1 MKKTLKKSIIILM
14 LLLLCISFTA
24 CNNNESNTQIL
35 NNTIEKE
42 NKIINEYNT
51 ENTTIEAQPNTSQK
65 VDEIAKKAKEDAE
78 NITSEKQKEAL
89 QHIKNNKSNFFKNN
103 EVMEQSMYYGYLL
116 EYAYKNSD
124 KNYAKLGQD
133 VYQAIKY
140 VYRGIEKVEDSSTQ
154 ENLQQIEKDLK
165 QIK

>member
-14 LLLLCISFTA
+14 LLLLCITFTA

-42 NKIINEYNT
+42 NEIINEYNT
-51 ENTTIEAQPNTSQK
+51 ENTTIEAQQNTSQK
-65 VDEIAKKAKEDAE
+65 VDEIAKRAKKDAE
-78 NITSEKQKEAL
+78 NITPEKQKEAL
-89 QHIKNNKSNFFKNN
+89 QYIKNNKSNFFKSN

-124 KNYAKLGQD
+124 KSYAKLGQD

-140 VYRGIEKVEDSSTQ
+140 VYRGIEKVEDSATQ